1 MKTKFLLVA
10 FLVSAFTMAQ
20 NVYVIRS
27 TGVTKINDEELLPN
41 YKFLLDGNDKIVL
54 EPGARIVAMTRAKKV
69 EVSGPIRQMNRAGLL
84 AKLNKQPDTESF
96 FDYIAN
102 LYTTISRAEET
113 KGSIR
118 AGIKGLND
126 GKYGEAGNSEFD
138 ELFPADSALVNA
150 DGLTL
155 RWHVYKKLPYP
166 KLVVIAASSNDT
178 VYNAE
183 VTLQSSAKIPL
194 NKHGYYKWILYSK
207 ADRRN
212 KLVRCFKKLTAEEV
226 IAKSNERSRLKKQ
239 LATMSEETQ
248 QQLLIDYDARNKIIA
263 P

>member
-1 MKTKFLLVA
+1 MKTKFLLMAFFIGTVA
-10 FLVSAFTMAQ
+10 MAQ

-27 TGVTKINDEELLPN
+27 TGITKINDEELLPN
-41 YKFLLDGNDKIVL
+41 YKFLLDGNDQIVL
-54 EPGARIVAMTRAKKV
+54 APGAKIVAMTRAKKV
-69 EVSGPIRQMNRAGLL
+69 EVAGPLARMNRAGLL

-102 LYTTISRAEET
+102 LYKTISRAEET

-126 GKYGEAGNSEFD
+126 GKDGEAGNSEFD
-138 ELFPADSALVNA
+138 ELFPVDSALVNA
-150 DGLTL
+150 DAVTL
-155 RWHVYKKLPYP
+155 RWRVYKKMPYP
-166 KLVVIAASSNDT
+166 KLLVIAASSNDT

-207 ADRRN
+207 ADRKN

-226 IAKSNERSRLKKQ
+226 MSKSNERSRLKKQ

-248 QQLLIDYDARNKIIA
+248 RQLLEDYDARNKIIA